1 METTEKPEES
11 VSVSTDMT
19 QPTEI
24 ASTSMPHT
32 VVEANPNPPK
42 NEVVN
47 WTYADP
53 DTKIVC
59 IIVQT
64 ELNLNISYTS
74 EKGENSIRSLV
85 KEFLLAFFSKLCF
98 RQ

>member
-47 WTYADP
+47 WTWTDA